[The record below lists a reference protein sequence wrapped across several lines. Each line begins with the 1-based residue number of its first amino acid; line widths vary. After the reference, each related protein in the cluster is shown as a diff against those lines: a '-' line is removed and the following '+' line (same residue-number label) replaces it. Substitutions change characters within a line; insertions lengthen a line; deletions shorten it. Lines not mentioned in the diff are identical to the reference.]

1 MAELDATNDIQRM
14 QALLGIELD
23 DADKGR
29 VEAYIVQAKQAI
41 MVYIRKYLD
50 DDNFPTELNYLV
62 DQLTLA
68 KYNKF
73 HNEGMNSISEEG
85 LSMTFNS
92 NELKDYLPDIEAW
105 IDSTGKGDLTGKCN
119 RVVLMRYDQTVY
131 LITETANDGDDLN
144 FSGETSA
151 ITTKGNVKR
160 TNLTLANGEMY
171 DATIVRVFGNWSAD
185 KIGLSDYNPD
195 TGKGARKIQKVGRH
209 FNRTDFYIV
218 NSEVI
223 FNAK

>member
-1 MAELDATNDIQRM
+1 MAGLDAANDIQRL
-14 QALLGIELD
+14 QTLLGIELD
-23 DADKGR
+23 NTDKER

-92 NELKDYLPDIEAW
+92 NDLKDYLPDIEAW
-105 IDSTGKGDLTGKCN
+105 IDATGKGDLTGN
-119 RVVLMRYDQTVY
+119 
-131 LITETANDGDDLN
+131 
-144 FSGETSA
+144 A
-151 ITTKGNVKR
+151 IGW
-160 TNLTLANGEMY
+160 
-171 DATIVRVFGNWSAD
+171 F
-185 KIGLSDYNPD
+185 
-195 TGKGARKIQKVGRH
+195 
-209 FNRTDFYIV
+209 
-218 NSEVI
+218 
-223 FNAK
+223 